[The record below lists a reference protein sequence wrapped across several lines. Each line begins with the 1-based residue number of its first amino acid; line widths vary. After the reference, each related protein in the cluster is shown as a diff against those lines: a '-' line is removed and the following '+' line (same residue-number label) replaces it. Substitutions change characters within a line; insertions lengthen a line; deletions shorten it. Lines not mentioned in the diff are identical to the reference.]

1 MGNGHIEGVKDH
13 DSNRNRHS
21 PLGEFLR
28 VDEKNE
34 MSLRE
39 ICIETLIFIRSLFDE
54 QSFWRGWTAF
64 GRPSRVTGISLY
76 CL

>member
-28 VDEKNE
+28 VDEKK
-34 MSLRE
+34 
-39 ICIETLIFIRSLFDE
+39 
-54 QSFWRGWTAF
+54 
-64 GRPSRVTGISLY
+64 
-76 CL
+76 